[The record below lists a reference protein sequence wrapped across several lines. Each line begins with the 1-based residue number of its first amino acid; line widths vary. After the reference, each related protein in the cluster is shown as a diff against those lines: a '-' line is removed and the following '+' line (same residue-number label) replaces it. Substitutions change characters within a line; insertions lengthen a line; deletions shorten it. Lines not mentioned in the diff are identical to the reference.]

1 MAIKL
6 SGDSYLLFNRLGY
19 HNKITF
25 TITTSNNWDKFG
37 VSFVRGTD
45 SEKYYSLVV
54 NPENEQTRKIN
65 FEEEGSAGRGFI
77 NGIDGYNFA
86 RPTDNVYHVTIYTD
100 NSIAVMYIND
110 VLLLYLTVFTK
121 YRRTVGVSIIM
132 EVISPSV
139 ISL

>member
-1 MAIKL
+1 MAITI
-6 SGDSYLLFNRLGY
+6 
-19 HNKITF
+19 KISF

-86 RPTDNVYHVTIYTD
+86 RPTDNVYHVTIYT
-100 NSIAVMYIND
+100 
-110 VLLLYLTVFTK
+110 
-121 YRRTVGVSIIM
+121 
-132 EVISPSV
+132 EQ
-139 ISL
+139 